1 MCEVF
6 PGLWTTILP
15 LRDVYNY
22 NIKLEDFKMA
32 SDWASGN
39 FLYLRSLLYEGIDYS
54 VPGNGGIDCYNFLS
68 FNQRLADTV
77 SYLMFL
83 FFGLVPV
90 VLRKIKVPKDSELER
105 RSRDLQPTNSWNRW
119 KKILLIALCLTFGIE
134 LGYKLSTKQLIFL
147 LNPCHIISALQV
159 MGLVFSYMI

>member
-1 MCEVF
+1 
-6 PGLWTTILP
+6 
-15 LRDVYNY
+15 
-22 NIKLEDFKMA
+22 MA
-32 SDWASGN
+32 SDWALDS

-68 FNQRLADTV
+68 FNQRLADTF

-90 VLRKIKVPKDSELER
+90 VLRKLKVPKDSELER
-105 RSRDLQPTNSWNRW
+105 KSRDLLPNNSWDRG
-119 KKILLIALCLTFGIE
+119 KKILLVALCLTFGIE
-134 LGYKLSTKQLIFL
+134 LGYKISTRQLLFL

-159 MGLVFSYMI
+159 IVFHDIGKFKSNCDIVRKWVKSTHIIQRR